1 MVVPKNIFRYNLVVE
16 FVTTTTNTI
25 SGNSSINST
34 SPLITIN
41 HIFSHNHNWD
51 VYRYNHRGELR
62 SIEIEE
68 VEKMLSCGERGY
80 CMYVC
85 PSCGDLKVINFGCNS
100 RVCTHCGKKF
110 TDKWANTI
118 ARKMFDVKHRH
129 VVFTIP
135 RELRSFFHED
145 RSLLKVLMD
154 CAIATLADV
163 MERKLRYKAIPG
175 AIVVLHTYG
184 KDMKH
189 NSHLHCLVTE
199 GGFKRNGMWVDVN
212 YFPYELLRKSW
223 QEHLLNS
230 LKKKIKDTPENMKLI
245 DDLFK
250 KHPEGFY
257 VRAKDTINNKK
268 GMIKYI
274 GRYIRHPA
282 VAESRIVSYDGTE
295 VIFWYK
301 DDNEVTHYVTM
312 DVEEFISAVIG
323 HIPDRQFK
331 TIRHYGVYSRGIKR
345 KFKRLLG
352 LVSIAQTKLAI
363 FLELWVPKCPN
374 CGCRMEYVWSEC
386 KKPPPTLEFGE
397 RISDWNYLCLR

>member
-1 MVVPKNIFRYNLVVE
+1 MPTI
-16 FVTTTTNTI
+16 TNDV
-25 SGNSSINST
+25 SGHSSINSA
-34 SPLITIN
+34 SSLITIN

-51 VYRYNHRGELR
+51 VYRYKHRDEIR
-62 SIEIEE
+62 DVEIEE

-80 CMYVC
+80 CMYLC
-85 PSCGDLKVINFGCNS
+85 PNCGELKVIHFGCNS

-110 TDKWANTI
+110 TDKWANMV
-118 ARKMFDVKHRH
+118 ARKTFDVKHRH

-135 RELRSFFHED
+135 EELRSFFHDD

-154 CAIATLADV
+154 CAITTLADV
-163 MERKLRYKAIPG
+163 MERKLNYKAIPG
-175 AIVVLHTYG
+175 AIVIVHTYG

-199 GGFKRNGMWVDVN
+199 GGFKNNGIWVDVN
-212 YFPYELLRKSW
+212 YFPYEMLRKSW
-223 QEHLLNS
+223 QNHLLNS
-230 LKKKIKDTPENMKLI
+230 LKKEIEDTPENRELI

-282 VAESRIVSYDGTE
+282 VAESRIISYDGKE
-295 VIFWYK
+295 VVFWYK
-301 DDNEVTHYVTM
+301 DDDEITHYVTM
-312 DVEEFISAVIG
+312 GVEEFISAVIG

-331 TIRHYGVYSRGIKR
+331 TVRHYGVYSRGIKR

-352 LVSIAQTKLAI
+352 LVSIAQQKLTK
-363 FLELWVPKCPN
+363 FLRSWAPMCSN
-374 CGCRMEYVWSEC
+374 CGCRMEFVWLG
-386 KKPPPTLEFGE
+386 KGKPPPKLEFGE
-397 RISDWNYLCLR
+397 RISDWNYICLR

>member
-1 MVVPKNIFRYNLVVE
+1 MHS
-16 FVTTTTNTI
+16 TTNGV
-25 SGNSSINST
+25 SDYLSINPT
-34 SPLITIN
+34 YQQQITIN
-41 HIFSHNHNWD
+41 HIFAHNHNWD
-51 VYRYNHRGELR
+51 VYRHAHGDELR
-62 SIEIEE
+62 DVEIKE
-68 VEKMLSCGERGY
+68 VEKMLKCDTLGFRLFSCPNCGEFEL
-80 CMYVC
+80 VH
-85 PSCGDLKVINFGCNS
+85 FGCNS
-100 RVCTHCGKKF
+100 RLCTHCGKRF
-110 TDKWANTI
+110 TDNWADSV
-118 ARKMFDVKHRH
+118 ARKTFNVKHRH

-163 MERKLRYKAIPG
+163 MGRKLRYKASPG

-184 KDMKH
+184 KDMKF
-189 NSHLHCLVTE
+189 NPHLHCLVTE

-212 YFPYELLRKSW
+212 YFPYEMLRKSW

-268 GMIKYI
+268 GMVKYV

-282 VAESRIVSYDGTE
+282 VAESRIVSYDGKE
-295 VIFWYK
+295 VIFWYE
-301 DDNEVTHYVTM
+301 DDDKIKHYVTM
-312 DVEEFISAVIG
+312 SVDEFIHAVID
-323 HIPDRQFK
+323 HIPDKQFK

-352 LVSIAQTKLAI
+352 VVSIAQTKLTHFSNFSGKWA
-363 FLELWVPKCPN
+363 PKCPN
-374 CGCRMEYVWSEC
+374 CGKKMEYALTWKC
-386 KKPPPTLEFGE
+386 KPPPKWNFGG
-397 RISDWNYLCLR
+397 RISDWNYILPSGSRR

>member
-1 MVVPKNIFRYNLVVE
+1 MHS
-16 FVTTTTNTI
+16 TTNGV
-25 SGNSSINST
+25 SDYLPINPT
-34 SPLITIN
+34 SQQQITIN
-41 HIFSHNHNWD
+41 HIFSHNHNWE
-51 VYRYNHRGELR
+51 VYRYNHRDELR
-62 SIEIEE
+62 TVEIDE
-68 VEKMLSCGERGY
+68 VEKMLKCEDLGY
-80 CMYVC
+80 RLYCC
-85 PSCGDLKVINFGCNS
+85 QGCSELKVVHFGCNS

-110 TDKWANTI
+110 TDKWANSI
-118 ARKMFDVKHRH
+118 ARKMFNVKHRH

-135 RELRSFFHED
+135 RELRSFFRED

-154 CAIATLADV
+154 CAITTIADV
-163 MERKLRYKAIPG
+163 MERKLKYKAIPG

-199 GGFKRNGMWVDVN
+199 GGFKRNGIWVDVN
-212 YFPYELLRKSW
+212 YFPYEMLRKSW
-223 QEHLLNS
+223 QSHLLNS
-230 LKKKIKDTPENMKLI
+230 LKKKIKGTPGNTKLI

-282 VAESRIVSYDGTE
+282 VAESRIVYYDGKE

-331 TIRHYGVYSRGIKR
+331 TIRHYGVYSRGVKR
-345 KFKRLLG
+345 KFKRLRG
-352 LVSIAQTKLAI
+352 LVSIVQTKLTKI
-363 FLELWVPKCPN
+363 TKIDSSWVPYCPN
-374 CGCRMEYVWSEC
+374 CGKKMELVWWG
-386 KKPPPTLEFGE
+386 KGKPPPKWNFGE
-397 RISDWNYLCLR
+397 IIDHWNYLSPRVDAD

>member
-1 MVVPKNIFRYNLVVE
+1 MHS
-16 FVTTTTNTI
+16 TTNGV
-25 SGNSSINST
+25 SDYLSINAT
-34 SPLITIN
+34 SQQQITIN

-51 VYRYNHRGELR
+51 VYRYNHRDELR
-62 SIEIEE
+62 TVEIDE
-68 VEKMLSCGERGY
+68 VGKMLMCEDLGY
-80 CMYVC
+80 RLYCCTGCSEM
-85 PSCGDLKVINFGCNS
+85 KVVHFGCNS

-110 TDKWANTI
+110 TDKWANSI

-154 CAIATLADV
+154 CAITTIADV
-163 MERKLRYKAIPG
+163 MERKLRYKATPG

-199 GGFKRNGMWVDVN
+199 GGFKRNGIWVDVN
-212 YFPYELLRKSW
+212 YFPYEMLRRSW

-230 LKKKIKDTPENMKLI
+230 LRKKIKDTPGNMKLI

-250 KHPEGFY
+250 KHLEGFY

-282 VAESRIVSYDGTE
+282 VAESRIISYDGKE
-295 VIFWYK
+295 VVFWYK

-312 DVEEFISAVIG
+312 DVEEFMSAVIG

-331 TIRHYGVYSRGIKR
+331 TIRHYGVYSRGVKR
-345 KFKRLLG
+345 KFKRLRG
-352 LVSIAQTKLAI
+352 LVSIVQTRLTEITKI
-363 FLELWVPKCPN
+363 DSSWVPYCPN
-374 CGCRMEYVWSEC
+374 CGKKMELVWWG
-386 KKPPPTLEFGE
+386 KGKPPPKWNFGE
-397 RISDWNYLCLR
+397 IIDHWNYLSPRVDAD

>member
-1 MVVPKNIFRYNLVVE
+1 MHS
-16 FVTTTTNTI
+16 TTNGV
-25 SGNSSINST
+25 SDYLSINPT
-34 SPLITIN
+34 FQEQITIN

-51 VYRYNHRGELR
+51 IYQYNHRDELR
-62 SIEIEE
+62 TVEIDE
-68 VEKMLSCGERGY
+68 VAKMLRCEDLGY
-80 CMYVC
+80 RLYCC
-85 PSCGDLKVINFGCNS
+85 PSCSELKVVHFGCNS

-110 TDKWANTI
+110 TDKWANSI
-118 ARKMFDVKHRH
+118 ARKMFNVKHRH

-135 RELRSFFHED
+135 RELRSFFRED

-154 CAIATLADV
+154 CAITTIADV

-212 YFPYELLRKSW
+212 YFPYEMLRKSW
-223 QEHLLNS
+223 QSHLLNS
-230 LKKKIKDTPENMKLI
+230 LRKTIDATPGNMKII

-282 VAESRIVSYDGTE
+282 VAESRIISYDGKE

-331 TIRHYGVYSRGIKR
+331 TIRHYGVYSRGVKR
-345 KFKRLLG
+345 KFKRLRG
-352 LVSIAQTKLAI
+352 LVSIVQTKLTKI
-363 FLELWVPKCPN
+363 TKIDSSWVPYCPN
-374 CGCRMEYVWSEC
+374 CGKKMELVWWG
-386 KKPPPTLEFGE
+386 KGKPPPEWNFGE
-397 RISDWNYLCLR
+397 MIDHWNYLSPRVDAD